1 MSDDQEV
8 AGTAPET
15 VTSPEA
21 PAKGFFATPNGKI
34 VGIVIALGVLLI
46 VAGIAMAIVLFVL
59 AGDVVDELEVQIQEQ
74 TTEPAPT
81 GETEVAPTA
90 ASPAAPVPNS
100 AVFTFRDIFDPLLK
114 PLPTAS
120 TDTTP
125 TTDPDTETPTT
136 SGTLYL
142 NDIITED
149 GVLKAVLSLDDV
161 TYRLAVGEGIPG
173 TPWEVLRISSSQVTM
188 LFGDIQVTLAI
199 GQGIVK

>member
-1 MSDDQEV
+1 
-8 AGTAPET
+8 
-15 VTSPEA
+15 
-21 PAKGFFATPNGKI
+21 
-34 VGIVIALGVLLI
+34 
-46 VAGIAMAIVLFVL
+46 
-59 AGDVVDELEVQIQEQ
+59 
-74 TTEPAPT
+74 
-81 GETEVAPTA
+81 
-90 ASPAAPVPNS
+90 
-100 AVFTFRDIFDPLLK
+100 LLK